1 VPRNYRFLGGDVM
14 SENLRIWD
22 ALGKTDPAHTKQFQR
37 SGGFKGTAIKPM
49 WCNLR
54 MTEMFGPCGIGWGM
68 EKPTFETHQADKEML
83 VFCTVGV
90 WYLEKPD
97 SASRG
102 LVYGVGG
109 DKYLISQSSGL
120 RASDEAFKAAYT
132 DAIGNAM
139 KFIGVA
145 ADVHMG
151 LFDDNK
157 YVQQMKE
164 EFKDDSISAGP
175 SLPPTPLPNP
185 PSPRPAPQNNGA
197 RITEPQSKRF
207 FALAKSGNKSN
218 DEIRRYLLNV
228 CHCERSLEMPRSQ
241 YEAACK
247 WAESI
252 PSPTAPDPL
261 EITDDDIPF

>member
-1 VPRNYRFLGGDVM
+1 M
-14 SENLRIWD
+14 SESNNNLRIWD
-22 ALGKTDPAHTKQFQR
+22 QLGKTDPAHTKQFQR

-54 MTEMFGPCGIGWGM
+54 MTEFFGPCGIGWGM
-68 EKPTFETHQADKEML
+68 EKPTFETHEADKEML

-90 WYLEKPD
+90 WYRENTD
-97 SASRG
+97 RAV
-102 LVYGVGG
+102 VYGVGG

-157 YVQQMKE
+157 YVAEMKA
-164 EFKDDSISAGP
+164 EFSKETSAP
-175 SLPPTPLPNP
+175 ES
-185 PSPRPAPQNNGA
+185 
-197 RITEPQSKRF
+197 PQSKF
-207 FALAKSGNKSN
+207 IPKAKAEQMKLVAVGKADKASDRKQYGK
-218 DEIRRYLLNV
+218 EVRKV
-228 CHCERSLEMPRSQ
+228 LESFGFM
-241 YEAACK
+241 AFG
-247 WAESI
+247 
-252 PSPTAPDPL
+252 
-261 EITDDDIPF
+261 EITQEKYQDVVDALEGVSC

>member
-1 VPRNYRFLGGDVM
+1 M
-14 SENLRIWD
+14 SELNLRIWD
-22 ALGKTDPAHTKQFQR
+22 QLGKTDPAHTKQFQR

-54 MTEMFGPCGIGWGM
+54 MTEMFGPCGLGWGM
-68 EKPTFETHQADKEML
+68 EKPSFETHQADKEML

-97 SASRG
+97 SSIRG

-109 DKYLISQSSGL
+109 DKYLISQQSGL

-151 LFDDNK
+151 KFDDNK
-157 YVQQMKE
+157 YVAEMKD
-164 EFKDDSISAGP
+164 EFTAKAPGAAPAGP
-175 SLPPTPLPNP
+175 KFITKAKAEEMKLIAIGRADK
-185 PSPRPAPQNNGA
+185 SPDRALYGKEV
-197 RITEPQSKRF
+197 RKVIQSF
-207 FALAKSGNKSN
+207 GFSAFG
-218 DEIRRYLLNV
+218 
-228 CHCERSLEMPRSQ
+228 
-241 YEAACK
+241 
-247 WAESI
+247 
-252 PSPTAPDPL
+252 
-261 EITDDDIPF
+261 EITDDKYQDVVDALEGV